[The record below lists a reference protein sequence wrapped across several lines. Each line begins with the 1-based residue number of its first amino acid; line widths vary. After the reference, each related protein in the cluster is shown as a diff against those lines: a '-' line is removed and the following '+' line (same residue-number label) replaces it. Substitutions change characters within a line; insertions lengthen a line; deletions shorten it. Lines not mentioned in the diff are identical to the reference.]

1 MAPAGLARTGEPSNR
16 EPSNREPSNREPGR
30 ELAMARLTIQTPVGP
45 AVVELDAAADARR
58 LLVIGHGAGGGIEA
72 PDLLAVRKACL
83 ARGVSVARVLQPYR
97 VAGKK
102 AVPPTGT
109 LDQAWRAVIASLGR
123 RKATAGLE
131 LVYGGRSSGAR
142 VACRC
147 AADETCRPRAIAVVA
162 LAFPLHPPG
171 RPEKT
176 RLPELAG
183 VPVPALVVQGLSDP
197 FGMPPAAAGRRV
209 EQVPGDHGLKRNT
222 AAIGELVGDWIAAL
236 PDGGTA

>member
-1 MAPAGLARTGEPSNR
+1 
-16 EPSNREPSNREPGR
+16 
-30 ELAMARLTIQTPVGP
+30 MARLSIQTPVGP
-45 AVVELDAAADARR
+45 AAVELDAVAGARR

-83 ARGVSVARVLQPYR
+83 ERGISVARVLQPYR

-131 LVYGGRSSGAR
+131 FVYGGRSSGAR

-147 AADETCRPRAIAVVA
+147 AAEATCTPRAVAVLA

-171 RPEKT
+171 RPDKS

-183 VPVPALVVQGLSDP
+183 VEVPVLVVQGLTDP
-197 FGMPPAAAGRRV
+197 FGMPPAAPGRRV
-209 EQVPGDHGLKRNT
+209 EQVPGDHSLKRGT
-222 AAIGELVGDWIAAL
+222 AAIGELAADWIRAL
-236 PDGGTA
+236 D